1 MKGIG
6 VYGKN
11 MENEKNTITFCTEDG
26 DEVLFH
32 VIEETKINGV
42 NYLLVLDDI
51 EDEEAE
57 ALILKDMS
65 EEAESDAVYEI
76 VDDETELTAIAKVFE
91 ELLEDM
97 ELVTGEND
105 SDDEE

>member
-1 MKGIG
+1 
-6 VYGKN
+6 

-51 EDEEAE
+51 EDEEEE
-57 ALILKDMS
+57 ALILKEVSTEDA
-65 EEAESDAVYEI
+65 EEVCYDI
-76 VDDETELTAIAKVFE
+76 VEDEKELTAVASIFE
-91 ELLEDM
+91 ELLEDL
-97 ELVTGEND
+97 ELVTQD
-105 SDDEE
+105 